1 MGHIICRHV
10 VGYSFTFLGLEG
22 RIEGWKQIGV
32 ASHVYGLLLW
42 FLVVLLGILQDVSY
56 LGGII
61 EVV

>member
-1 MGHIICRHV
+1 MARC
-10 VGYSFTFLGLEG
+10 SLTFLGLEG

-42 FLVVLLGILQDVSY
+42 FLVVLLGIPQDVSS